1 MERIIGALVA
11 IALAILAVG
20 NTLSNSGQ
28 AKSDQKSSGA
38 ATDIG
43 YVMTKARAGFAQS
56 NNGYANFKNSNLS
69 GLINGGTFPPTMV
82 RGAGIFDKWGNPITL
97 SSANSGTSGVI
108 SFGGGGSQTTDE
120 CTSTVTS
127 MSGYDLMTV
136 GGGGNFTRNSMPD
149 TAQAGAVCSATATIV
164 VTFH

>member
-28 AKSDQKSSGA
+28 AKSDQKSGGA

-56 NNGYANFKNSNLS
+56 NTGFANFSNANLG
-69 GLINGGTFPPTMV
+69 GLINGGTSLRPWSRAEAF
-82 RGAGIFDKWGNPITL
+82 
-97 SSANSGTSGVI
+97 STSWAI
-108 SFGGGGSQTTDE
+108 P
-120 CTSTVTS
+120 
-127 MSGYDLMTV
+127 LL
-136 GGGGNFTRNSMPD
+136 
-149 TAQAGAVCSATATIV
+149 
-164 VTFH
+164 

>member
-28 AKSDQKSSGA
+28 AKSDQKSGGA

-56 NNGYANFKNSNLS
+56 NT
-69 GLINGGTFPPTMV
+69 GLPIFRTRTW
-82 RGAGIFDKWGNPITL
+82 AGLLTEAPSLRPWSRAEAF
-97 SSANSGTSGVI
+97 STSGAI
-108 SFGGGGSQTTDE
+108 P
-120 CTSTVTS
+120 
-127 MSGYDLMTV
+127 LL
-136 GGGGNFTRNSMPD
+136 
-149 TAQAGAVCSATATIV
+149 
-164 VTFH
+164 